1 MVITTVPPTAATG
14 QSSSRLR
21 SRLRS
26 RSTRTLLSLVAVYG
40 IMLLVAAVVI
50 FPIYWMFSISL
61 KVPREIY
68 RLPALIPQNPTWENY
83 RELIQE
89 RGYLTNIR
97 NSIIVA
103 SSVTVVSLLISSFA
117 AYSIVRFRYRFRGF
131 VGRLILLAYL
141 TPGSLLFIPLS
152 IIVARLNLGNSLFGL
167 VILYLTFSIPL
178 STWLLSGYFRSVPP
192 DLEEQA
198 MVDGTTQL
206 GALFRIL
213 LPLSLPGLAAV
224 GIFTFTAA
232 WNELLFALIFITSED
247 KRTVPLGIQYLITG
261 DVLLWGPIMAGAVL
275 AALPVMILYF
285 LAQRFMVQGM
295 TAGSVKG

>member
-1 MVITTVPPTAATG
+1 MATTTAPPVAATG
-14 QSSSRLR
+14 QPSSRLR

-26 RSTRTLLSLVAVYG
+26 RSTRNLLSLIAVYG

-61 KVPREIY
+61 KLPREIY
-68 RLPALIPQNPTWENY
+68 RLPALIPQNPTWDNY
-83 RELIQE
+83 RDLIQE

-97 NSIIVA
+97 NSLIVA

-247 KRTVPLGIQYLITG
+247 LRTVPLGLQYLITG

-275 AALPVMILYF
+275 AALPVMVLYF

>member
-1 MVITTVPPTAATG
+1 MDGEQATAITIRNERAWTSFATN
-14 QSSSRLR
+14 RR
-21 SRLRS
+21 
-26 RSTRTLLSLVAVYG
+26 TRNILTLIAVYL
-40 IMLLVAAVVI
+40 IMFAVALAVI
-50 FPIYWMFSISL
+50 FPIYWMFTISL
-61 KVPREIY
+61 KIPREIY
-68 RLPALIPQNPTWENY
+68 RLPSLFPENPTWENY
-83 RELIQE
+83 QILIE
-89 RGYLTNIR
+89 EKGYLTNIR

-103 SSVTVVSLLISSFA
+103 SSVTIVSLLVSSFA
-117 AYSIVRFRYRFRGF
+117 AYSIVRFKYRFRGL
-131 VGRLILLAYL
+131 VGRIILLTYL

-152 IIVARLNLGNSLFGL
+152 IIVARLHMGNSLWGL
-167 VILYLTFSIPL
+167 IVLYMTFSIPL

-198 MVDGTTQL
+198 MVDGTSQL

-213 LPLSLPGLAAV
+213 LPLSLPGIAAV

-247 KRTVPLGIQYLITG
+247 LRTVPLGLNYLITG

-275 AALPVMILYF
+275 AAVPVMVLYF